1 MAETVDNHYQHS
13 HELSQAGNK
22 EENKLSN
29 DNVLIKDQH
38 LGDESKDEK
47 HPIQKN
53 TESNEAHGDNNNNN
67 PALVSIDPSMNPELN
82 HEGVQKNE

>member
-1 MAETVDNHYQHS
+1 MAEAVDNHQHS
-13 HELSQAGNK
+13 HELSQLGNK

-29 DNVLIKDQH
+29 ENALVKDQH